1 MTLESSQKGKLS
13 ALTLCR
19 HRPAASLH
27 RRDAVI
33 MCEGGKEEAE
43 NKRMARRPKRMG
55 KSPVE
60 STAGASCAGVCG
72 AGRVAVLYS
81 VRVLF
86 QLTVNDN
93 WNS

>member
-1 MTLESSQKGKLS
+1 MTLESSQEGKLP
-13 ALTLCR
+13 ALRLCR

-60 STAGASCAGVCG
+60 STAGASCAGG
-72 AGRVAVLYS
+72 
-81 VRVLF
+81 VRRRACRRALLCKSFVPVDR
-86 QLTVNDN
+86 Q
-93 WNS
+93 

>member
-1 MTLESSQKGKLS
+1 MTLETSQEGKES
-13 ALTLCR
+13 APRMCR

-60 STAGASCAGVCG
+60 STAGASYSWGAAQGV
-72 AGRVAVLYS
+72 S
-81 VRVLF
+81 P
-86 QLTVNDN
+86 
-93 WNS
+93 